1 MPELVEKFLQLK
13 SSNIKRFT
21 SACSMRPLQD
31 WDKFLSLM
39 WENNCNAVLDL
50 LFLFLEEM
58 YKTAVA
64 DDKTSGPVPRRGAW
78 MFICFV
84 CVPVPAWHL
93 LKTITKAL
101 HSKALLGG
109 PWQQPHVPDYTN
121 VCQRTPSTCKRLL
134 SKRHWRMHISNQIF
148 IWRR

>member
-1 MPELVEKFLQLK
+1 
-13 SSNIKRFT
+13 
-21 SACSMRPLQD
+21 
-31 WDKFLSLM
+31 
-39 WENNCNAVLDL
+39 
-50 LFLFLEEM
+50 M

-134 SKRHWRMHISNQIF
+134 STEGCISVIVSSSEGVNAANLEQNVQIEMTLSHFHLVGQLQKPCNKIF
-148 IWRR
+148 ITALSFFKKTAY